1 MREELFKMERKGLVS
16 EGQQVNITERVNG
29 SLYSY
34 LVEPSVAMSGI
45 YRSNQRIKSDTG
57 IINEIRE
64 TERGFYLV
72 VGFDERPVEDMSL
85 KTLGNELIEKVLR
98 KHGGNRK
105 AAAAEL
111 GISERTLYR
120 RLKK

>member
-1 MREELFKMERKGLVS
+1 MREELFKMERKGLVTQ
-16 EGQQVNITERVNG
+16 GQDVKVTERING

-45 YRSNQRIKSDTG
+45 YRSNQRIKSKTG

-72 VGFDERPVEDMSL
+72 VGFDE
-85 KTLGNELIEKVLR
+85 
-98 KHGGNRK
+98 
-105 AAAAEL
+105 
-111 GISERTLYR
+111 
-120 RLKK
+120 

>member
-1 MREELFKMERKGLVS
+1 MREELFKMERKGLVT
-16 EGQQVNITERVNG
+16 EGQQVKITERVNG

-45 YRSNQRIKSDTG
+45 YRSNQRIKSNTG

-72 VGFDERPVEDMSL
+72 VGFDE
-85 KTLGNELIEKVLR
+85 
-98 KHGGNRK
+98 
-105 AAAAEL
+105 
-111 GISERTLYR
+111 
-120 RLKK
+120 

>member
-1 MREELFKMERKGLVS
+1 MREELFKMERKSLVS

-72 VGFDERPVEDMSL
+72 VGFDE
-85 KTLGNELIEKVLR
+85 
-98 KHGGNRK
+98 
-105 AAAAEL
+105 
-111 GISERTLYR
+111 
-120 RLKK
+120 